1 MVQQGSVLALLRGA
15 SMRGDTHNRILV
27 RVMLDNEHGPRTLYY
42 VCQSVLE
49 AMRHA
54 ATKSE
59 SVRRLHGEKLGEP
72 IFIEGKSND

>member
-1 MVQQGSVLALLRGA
+1 
-15 SMRGDTHNRILV
+15 MRGNTDRRVLV
-27 RVMLDNEHGPRTLYY
+27 KVMLENEHGSRTLYY

-54 ATKSE
+54 AAKSE